1 MISIHVD
8 VDNIWIWEEESG
20 LKVPYSQEL
29 MFDQAMP
36 TLLELFERYS
46 IKSTFFIVGKDLH
59 SKFCRDFCVEA
70 SQKGHEI
77 ANHTTSHPLAVHNLS
92 RREKEYEI
100 RECDELISSTINK
113 KPVGFRAPGYY
124 IDQDMVDVLI
134 KYDYLYDTTVLPGVA
149 VFAMRIFR
157 ALNRSFSAEKTFGR
171 NRYLFTSRSVTRLF
185 GEKNKDRFIY
195 EIPISVA
202 PFLRTPIHSTFLYFF
217 GTTYFKTM
225 LSLLDAYSTH
235 IVYLFHAVDALRLPH
250 DEALERNV
258 LPLRQTFERRTELID
273 LILYSLNELKRPFS
287 TTEQMI
293 AKFDDQLI
301 GRSSV

>member
-1 MISIHVD
+1 M
-8 VDNIWIWEEESG
+8 
-20 LKVPYSQEL
+20 
-29 MFDQAMP
+29 
-36 TLLELFERYS
+36 
-46 IKSTFFIVGKDLH
+46 
-59 SKFCRDFCVEA
+59 
-70 SQKGHEI
+70 
-77 ANHTTSHPLAVHNLS
+77 
-92 RREKEYEI
+92 
-100 RECDELISSTINK
+100 
-113 KPVGFRAPGYY
+113 
-124 IDQDMVDVLI
+124 
-134 KYDYLYDTTVLPGVA
+134 
-149 VFAMRIFR
+149 
-157 ALNRSFSAEKTFGR
+157 
-171 NRYLFTSRSVTRLF
+171 FTSRSVTRLF